1 MARSPRSSSRSPSD
15 TTLDRGAAAETRAAR
30 YLARHGY
37 ELVERNYRCRAGEL
51 DIIAREGD
59 VLAFVEVRSRASARF
74 GHAVTA
80 IGPAKQ
86 RQVARV
92 AAFYLAFR
100 RPLAARYRFD
110 VVALTGDEIL
120 LVRDAWRL

>member
-1 MARSPRSSSRSPSD
+1 MRPFFRE
-15 TTLDRGAAAETRAAR
+15 TTLDLGVAAEGRAAR
-30 YLARHGY
+30 YLVRHGY
-37 ELVERNYRCRAGEL
+37 HIVERNYRCRAGEL
-51 DIIAREGD
+51 DIIAREGE

-80 IGPAKQ
+80 ISPAKQ

-92 AAFYLAFR
+92 AACYLAYR
-100 RPLAARYRFD
+100 RPQVARCRFD

-120 LVRDAWRL
+120 LLRDAWRL

>member
-1 MARSPRSSSRSPSD
+1 MPRSPSRSSSD
-15 TTLDRGAAAETRAAR
+15 TTFDLGAAAEARAAR
-30 YLARHGY
+30 YLVRHGY
-37 ELVERNYRCRAGEL
+37 ELVERNYRCRTGEL

-59 VLAFVEVRSRASARF
+59 VLAFVEVRSRASARY
-74 GHAVTA
+74 GHALAA
-80 IGPAKQ
+80 ISPAKQ

-100 RPLAARYRFD
+100 RPQLARCRFD